1 MTQVKREFKLPSL
14 GAGYFNQGETSSQ
27 VYGDTNKDTL
37 YSLASISKFF
47 TAAVCSKLFDE
58 GGINLDKPLKDC

>member
-1 MTQVKREFKLPSL
+1 MS
-14 GAGYFNQGETSSQ
+14 YQGETSSQ